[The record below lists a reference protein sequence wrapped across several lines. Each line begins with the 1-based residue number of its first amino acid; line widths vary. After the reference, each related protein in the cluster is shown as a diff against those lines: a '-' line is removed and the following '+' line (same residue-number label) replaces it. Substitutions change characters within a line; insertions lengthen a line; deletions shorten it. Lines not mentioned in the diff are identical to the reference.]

1 VAGDYQGLAGFSNGD
16 RDWCKIG
23 GLGTLVDREVKCW
36 QSSLTTANLC
46 LMNQMSAVIDE
57 HKRGLA
63 EQCRRFGVRRLEV
76 FGSATRGDFDPGKS
90 DVDFIVSFADK
101 TPGTYADRYLDFAAA
116 IEQLLGRK
124 IDLLT
129 ERCIR
134 NPYFRREVE
143 AARQIVYDERG
154 QEAAP

>member
-1 VAGDYQGLAGFSNGD
+1 
-16 RDWCKIG
+16 
-23 GLGTLVDREVKCW
+23 
-36 QSSLTTANLC
+36 
-46 LMNQMSAVIDE
+46 MNPIIDL
-57 HKRGLA
+57 HRHSLA

-76 FGSATRGDFDPGKS
+76 FGSAARSDFDFAKS

-116 IEQLLGRK
+116 IERLLGRK

-143 AARQIVYDERG
+143 AARQIVYDERS
-154 QEAAP
+154 QEAVT

>member
-1 VAGDYQGLAGFSNGD
+1 MNHTSSIIDD
-16 RDWCKIG
+16 
-23 GLGTLVDREVKCW
+23 VKG
-36 QSSLTTANLC
+36 S
-46 LMNQMSAVIDE
+46 
-57 HKRGLA
+57 LA

-76 FGSATRGDFDPGKS
+76 FGSAVRGDFDPGNS

-154 QEAAP
+154 QETAP

>member
-1 VAGDYQGLAGFSNGD
+1 MN
-16 RDWCKIG
+16 R
-23 GLGTLVDREVKCW
+23 T
-36 QSSLTTANLC
+36 SS
-46 LMNQMSAVIDE
+46 VIDDF
-57 HKRGLA
+57 RGGLA

-76 FGSATRGDFDPGKS
+76 FGSAVRGDFDAAKS

-134 NPYFRREVE
+134 NPYFRSEVE
-143 AARQIVYDERG
+143 GARQIVYDERG

>member
-1 VAGDYQGLAGFSNGD
+1 
-16 RDWCKIG
+16 
-23 GLGTLVDREVKCW
+23 
-36 QSSLTTANLC
+36 
-46 LMNQMSAVIDE
+46 MSPVINR
-57 HKRGLA
+57 HKRELA

-76 FGSATRGDFDPGKS
+76 FGSAVRGDFDSAKS
-90 DVDFIVSFADK
+90 DFDFIVSFADK

-116 IEQLLGRK
+116 VEQLLGRK

-143 AARQIVYDERG
+143 SARQIVYDERG
-154 QEAAP
+154 QETAA